1 MSYSD
6 KVQQAAIHFIH
17 FIAKN
22 PDMDPMEI
30 ATVVCETW
38 EVDRLDMDEKAWEI
52 TNKK

>member
-6 KVQQAAIHFIH
+6 KVEQAAIHFIH

-30 ATVVCETW
+30 ANIVCETW
-38 EVDRLDMDEKAWEI
+38 EVDRLDMDEKAWDLN
-52 TNKK
+52 NKK